1 MSNKY
6 FSIPLYVDNTHLI
19 ERIGTNN
26 SVKVFVFLKKEDF
39 TQENE
44 ILLSKILQ
52 AINLNIDK
60 DVQVLLLKPGQDA
73 YIMDE
78 LDLSEENLFIGF
90 GLNAKRLGLQ
100 CRTIPYKWM
109 KLGNI
114 KVLFSHTMSDLQSN
128 VNFKKQLWTLLQ
140 QLSK

>member
-19 ERIGTNN
+19 ERIGPNN
-26 SVKVFVFLKKEDF
+26 RVKVFVFLKKEDF

-44 ILLSKILQ
+44 ALLSKILQ
-52 AINLNIDK
+52 AINLDIKK

-73 YIMDE
+73 YIIDE
-78 LDLSEENLFIGF
+78 LDLSVENLFIGF
-90 GLNAKRLGLQ
+90 GLNAKRIGLQ

-109 KLGNI
+109 TLGKI
-114 KVLFSHTMSDLQSN
+114 KVLFSHTMNDLQSN
-128 VNFKKQLWTLLQ
+128 VNFKKQLWALLQ